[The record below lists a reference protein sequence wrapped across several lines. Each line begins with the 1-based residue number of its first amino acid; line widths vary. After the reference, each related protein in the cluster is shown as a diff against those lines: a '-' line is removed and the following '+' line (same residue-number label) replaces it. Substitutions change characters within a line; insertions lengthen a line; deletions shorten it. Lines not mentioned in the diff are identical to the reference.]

1 MGGLLSMVERTLFVI
16 SLFAEKFKEKQLSIS
31 EKNTRPKL
39 NGKRDTAA
47 HKEKNINIFL
57 LWMTQQKFVL
67 IKAKS

>member
-57 LWMTQQKFVL
+57 L
-67 IKAKS
+67 